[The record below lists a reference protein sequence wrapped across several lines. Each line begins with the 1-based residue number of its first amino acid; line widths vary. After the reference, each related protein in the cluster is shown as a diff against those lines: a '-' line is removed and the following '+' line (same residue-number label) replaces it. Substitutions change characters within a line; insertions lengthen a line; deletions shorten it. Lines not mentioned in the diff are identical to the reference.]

1 MMVRFDNNKTI
12 SNPNSDT
19 MNVANVAQGNYKQ
32 LNLDGFHASSQ
43 SFMSGYDSGTYYDV
57 NHNYM
62 RFGKLCYI
70 PSDTRS
76 RYQ

>member
-1 MMVRFDNNKTI
+1 MVRFDNNKTI

-19 MNVANVAQGNYKQ
+19 INVAQRNYKQ
-32 LNLDGFHASSQ
+32 LNLDGFHATSQ
-43 SFMSGYDSGTYYDV
+43 SFMTDYDSGIYYGV
-57 NHNYM
+57 NHNCI
-62 RFGKLCYI
+62 RFGKLCCI

>member
-1 MMVRFDNNKTI
+1 MVRLDNNKTI

-19 MNVANVAQGNYKQ
+19 MNVAQGNYKQ

-43 SFMSGYDSGTYYDV
+43 SFMSGYDSGTYYGV
-57 NHNYM
+57 NCM